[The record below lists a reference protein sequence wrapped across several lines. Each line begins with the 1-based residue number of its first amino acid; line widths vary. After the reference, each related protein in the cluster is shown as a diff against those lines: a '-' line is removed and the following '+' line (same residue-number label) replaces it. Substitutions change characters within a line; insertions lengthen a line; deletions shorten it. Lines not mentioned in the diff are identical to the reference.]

1 MTQKL
6 ATVDV
11 PSTGSITT
19 VLAVLGERV
28 ARAVEESRLT
38 GDVPDDHRGT
48 YFPYDLIIR
57 DARLAPVEIEDVT
70 LRATDIPAA
79 LSSWADRVGLSDRE
93 LSVVILAASPA
104 LDPRFEHFFIVLN
117 NESETRGPSI
127 TTALRLIG
135 ADPSDP
141 SNRALFDADSRLCAL
156 GILQVRRENQPF
168 PSRTLHV
175 SERVVRY
182 LLGDSRFAPEV
193 AGYLSRVS
201 TPDVPME
208 LLPTEP
214 ALPAVTVFGQT
225 PTTFPVV
232 RAHPGSGA
240 LSRVIAEL
248 TAQAGEVLLLNGA
261 LLPSDSNERRSCVA
275 AAFTEATLAGLPLL
289 IDDRAVSAEKA
300 SEDVAS
306 SHQFQVPAM
315 VLTAGKVVLADVR
328 CEVVELPS
336 APEQQRSQW
345 WTTLGAD
352 APPRGLKDLLQ
363 RLEPEEIRARI
374 ERRDQ
379 SPQQPRMSGTYAR
392 LTQPEFLLD
401 DVILPAHVRAE
412 LDHLLDRV
420 RLRSTVI
427 DEWGMRPGGLR
438 GRGITALLAGES
450 GTGKTMAAEALAG
463 ELGTPLFHVNLAS
476 VVDKYIGETEKNLE
490 KVFAEAENLDGVLLF
505 DEADAVFGK
514 RSDVSDARD
523 RYANLEVAYLLQR
536 IEAFDGLAILTTN
549 LRSNLDPAF
558 ARRLDAILDFPPP
571 DATLRVAIWRAC
583 LEEAGA
589 IVSDDQLRSL
599 ATLNF
604 AGGAIRSSAVS
615 AAFMAANA
623 GEPLS
628 YIHAVR
634 GARREWMKLGLL
646 AFPLE
651 SVIEAAAAPEKAAPA
666 TKKKGG

>member
-1 MTQKL
+1 VSQTRVKVEVSSAESM
-6 ATVDV
+6 A
-11 PSTGSITT
+11 IA
-19 VLAVLGERV
+19 LAVLGERV
-28 ARAVEESRLT
+28 ARAVEASRFD

-48 YFPYDLIIR
+48 YLPHDLIVR
-57 DARLAPVEIEDVT
+57 DARLTPVELEDVT
-70 LRATDIPAA
+70 LNSADFPPS
-79 LSSWADRVGLSDRE
+79 LYSWAERVGLSDRE
-93 LSVVILAASPA
+93 LSVILLAASPA

-127 TTALRLIG
+127 TTTLRLIG
-135 ADPSDP
+135 ADPSNPRD
-141 SNRALFDADSRLCAL
+141 RALFDLDSRLSAL

-182 LLGDSRFAPEV
+182 LLGDTHFAPEV
-193 AGYLSRVS
+193 ARYLTRVS
-201 TPDVPME
+201 APDVSLE

-214 ALPAVTVFGQT
+214 ALPPMTNFGEA
-225 PTTFPVV
+225 PDLIPVV
-232 RAHPGSGA
+232 RSHPGSGA
-240 LSRVIAEL
+240 LSRVVGEL
-248 TAQAGEVLLLNGA
+248 TAQAGEILLLDGA
-261 LLPSDSNERRSCVA
+261 LLPKDSDERRSCVA
-275 AAFTEATLAGLPLL
+275 AAFTEATLAGIPLL

-300 SEDVAS
+300 AEDVTS
-306 SHQFQVPAM
+306 SHRFHVPAM
-315 VLTAGKVVLADVR
+315 VLTAGKVVLADIR
-328 CEVVELPS
+328 CAIVELPS
-336 APEQQRSQW
+336 APERFRSQW
-345 WTTLGAD
+345 WTVLGAE

-363 RLEPEEIRARI
+363 RLEPEQIRARI
-374 ERRDQ
+374 ERGDLPFHQTRA
-379 SPQQPRMSGTYAR
+379 SGSFAR
-392 LTQPEFLLD
+392 QTQPEFLLD
-401 DVILPAHVRAE
+401 DVILPARVRAE

-420 RLRSTVI
+420 RLRPTVI

-490 KVFAEAENLDGVLLF
+490 RVFAEAENLDGVLLF

-571 DATLRVAIWRAC
+571 DATLRAAIWRAC

-589 IVSDDQLRSL
+589 HVSDDELNSL

-604 AGGAIRSSAVS
+604 AGGAIRSSSVS
-615 AAFMAANA
+615 AAFMAANM
-623 GEPLS
+623 GESVS
-628 YIHAVR
+628 YLHAVR

-651 SVIEAAAAPEKAAPA
+651 SVIETALPP
-666 TKKKGG
+666 TKTRG